1 MRLTPL
7 RSPPTRPRTGSVRI
21 HPRKRK
27 EDPKQRQPDRPLFV
41 EPSPRSAAFWPVRE
55 AEHGLGSTRASAA
68 RDPLLI
74 LFSSP
79 WVQATEI
86 CRRPVGLGA
95 RGCQPHGP
103 EACLGRVGQDAQP
116 GSCRVR
122 RTAHTSKRL
131 PSLQGRIHGVPRAP
145 NPTGPPTASAFHD
158 QPDTTHEGLRRWLET
173 TRDGGSATDSSV
185 PAAPAASPA
194 WPSSPSRVRRPSHA
208 IPHRAR
214 Q

>member
-7 RSPPTRPRTGSVRI
+7 RSPPARPRTGSVRI

-27 EDPKQRQPDRPLFV
+27 EDQKQRQPDRPLFV

-131 PSLQGRIHGVPRAP
+131 QASMDGF
-145 NPTGPPTASAFHD
+145 TASSAYPTRPAHPRLLLSD
-158 QPDTTHEGLRRWLET
+158 HPDTTHEGLRRWLET

-208 IPHRAR
+208 TPHRAR